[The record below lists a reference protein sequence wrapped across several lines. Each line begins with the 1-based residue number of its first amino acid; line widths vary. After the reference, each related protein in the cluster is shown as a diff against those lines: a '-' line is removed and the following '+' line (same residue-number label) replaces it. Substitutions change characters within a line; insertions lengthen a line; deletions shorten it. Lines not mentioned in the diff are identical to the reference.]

1 MVAWLNQGRGFSG
14 RVGWTV
20 GRELC
25 MFAQELL
32 YTKKSKVVRR
42 EVRTQWGED

>member
-1 MVAWLNQGRGFSG
+1 
-14 RVGWTV
+14 
-20 GRELC
+20 

-42 EVRTQWGED
+42 EVRTQWGEDRQL